1 MGERD
6 ELDVSDRLFIEQIMT
21 TVRQLGSRFG
31 PQDKNDASFQR
42 AYALVLMRE
51 ALGALDAIGDAGST
65 PHLQMAID
73 RLLGVPNS
81 DGGGGIH

>member
-6 ELDVSDRLFIEQIMT
+6 ELDVSDRLFVEQIMT
-21 TVRQLGSRFG
+21 TVRKFGSAFG
-31 PQDKNDASFQR
+31 PEEKNDAAFQK

-51 ALGALDAIGDAGST
+51 ALAALDAIRDAGST

-73 RLLGVPNS
+73 RLLCVPNS
-81 DGGGGIH
+81 DGGSGIH